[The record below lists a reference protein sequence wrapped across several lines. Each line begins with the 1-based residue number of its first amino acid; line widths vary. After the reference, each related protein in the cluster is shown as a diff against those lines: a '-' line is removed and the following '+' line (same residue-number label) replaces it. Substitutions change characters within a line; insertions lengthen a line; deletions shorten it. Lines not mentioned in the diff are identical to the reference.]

1 MTKETKDGLIAFGM
15 SRPSGIDLSINSMG
29 PRQPV
34 ATPGPR
40 QPMPSAPVLP
50 PSPPPKGK

>member
-1 MTKETKDGLIAFGM
+1 MTKEIKEGPIAFGT
-15 SRPSGIDLSINSMG
+15 SRPSGVDLSIKSIG

-40 QPMPSAPVLP
+40 QPMPSAPVSP
-50 PSPPPKGK
+50 PAPPPKGK